1 MPAADLD
8 SLSRLAVALA
18 AGLLIGL
25 ERGWHARALAEG
37 ERVAGFRT
45 FGLIGLLG
53 GLASLLGQ
61 SQGLPVLAAGFLA
74 LGAVLAAGYWRGT
87 AASHDLSAT
96 SAVAALVTFGLG
108 AAAGEGE
115 LEVAG
120 AGAVI
125 VALLLGTKP
134 QLHRLVERLE
144 QAELLAVLKLLLMS
158 VVLLPVLPD
167 RGLGPWNALNPYRI
181 WWMVVLIAGL
191 SSIGYFAIRL
201 AGPRRGILLTGL
213 LGGLASSTATTVTLA
228 RRAAPAARPAM
239 PGRPDGQARL
249 IAAGILLACAVMFPR
264 MLLVAAVIAP
274 ALLPVLAVPLAVA
287 GVVAAAVGLWAA
299 GREPAEGPSAA
310 AGLKPENPFEFGT
323 ALKFGLLLA
332 GILLLTAALRRWIG
346 DEALYLIAA
355 VSGLADVDAVTLSFS
370 ALVADGRTPALLAG
384 GAILLVGAV
393 NTLVKAAF
401 GIALSRGRLTAWL
414 AGGLGGALLAGAAAA
429 AVEQLLLPAGP

>member
-1 MPAADLD
+1 MPVADLD
-8 SLSRLAVALA
+8 SLLRLAVALA

-74 LGAVLAAGYWRGT
+74 LGALLAAGYWRGSAT
-87 AASHDLSAT
+87 SHDLSAT

-115 LEVAG
+115 LEVAA

-134 QLHRLVERLE
+134 QLHRLVARLE

-167 RGLGPWNALNPYRI
+167 RGLGPWQALNPYRI

-228 RRAAPAARPAM
+228 RRAAPSTL
-239 PGRPDGQARL
+239 GRPDGQPRL
-249 IAAGILLACAVMFPR
+249 VAAGILLACAVMFPR

-274 ALLPVLAVPLAVA
+274 MLLPVLAPPLAVA
-287 GVVAAAVGLWAA
+287 GLVAAAVGVWAA
-299 GREPAEGPSAA
+299 RRGIPEEEQPAT
-310 AGLKPENPFEFGT
+310 GLKPENPFEFGT
-323 ALKFGLLLA
+323 ALKFGILLA
-332 GILLLTAALRRWIG
+332 AVLLLTAALRRWIG

-370 ALVADGRTPALLAG
+370 ALVADGRTAAFFAG

-393 NTLVKAAF
+393 NTLAKAGL
-401 GIALSRGRLTAWL
+401 GIALSKGRLTAWL
-414 AGGLGGALLAGAAAA
+414 AGGLGGALLAGGAATLAVWLLRAGAA
-429 AVEQLLLPAGP
+429 G